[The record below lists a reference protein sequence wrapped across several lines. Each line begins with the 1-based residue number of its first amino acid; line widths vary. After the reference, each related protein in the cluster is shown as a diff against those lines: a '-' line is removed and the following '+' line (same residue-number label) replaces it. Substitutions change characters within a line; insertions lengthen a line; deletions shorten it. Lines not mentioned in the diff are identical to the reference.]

1 MGLLRYY
8 DNAYCFYS
16 GTYLYVYNRLVHKG
30 FLSAT
35 MGYMA
40 KAYFAAAFTY
50 IVGLVAKGLT
60 AFTMGKQVR
69 VNFFFDKAWH

>member
-30 FLSAT
+30 FLPAT

-40 KAYFAAAFTY
+40 KAYFAAALAY
-50 IVGLVAKGLT
+50 IVGLVAKRLT

-69 VNFFFDKAWH
+69 VNFFFDKAGH